1 VLHMYARTSTGTVLL
16 IGPDRFYVIVFGTGF
31 GSAVPWKGERDNV
44 EPECP
49 GYYKQARG
57 ASSKALT
64 GGTSTSEQLARSGE
78 GNVGTTADARP
89 MWCRFKFNNGGDCE
103 PLIKTGRHSR
113 NQNSPAASE
122 LHEG

>member
-1 VLHMYARTSTGTVLL
+1 MYARTSTGTVLL

-31 GSAVPWKGERDNV
+31 GGAVPWKGERDNV

-64 GGTSTSEQLARSGE
+64 GGTSTSPERRGKRRHDRRCSA
-78 GNVGTTADARP
+78 NVVQ
-89 MWCRFKFNNGGDCE
+89 
-103 PLIKTGRHSR
+103 I
-113 NQNSPAASE
+113 
-122 LHEG
+122 